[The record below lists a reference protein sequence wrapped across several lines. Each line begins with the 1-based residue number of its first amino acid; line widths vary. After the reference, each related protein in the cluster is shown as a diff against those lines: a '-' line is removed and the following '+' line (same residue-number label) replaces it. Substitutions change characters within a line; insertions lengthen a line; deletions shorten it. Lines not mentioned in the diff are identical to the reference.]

1 MAQTK
6 YLDIQNFIF
15 KKKETFT
22 RFSKKKK
29 ILKKIKHKL

>member
-6 YLDIQNFIF
+6 YLDIQNFIL

-29 ILKKIKHKL
+29 NL